1 MQILTQVK
9 YFSAVLANKIPKKIF
24 FSLMKDIMMITRSLN
39 DKTKM
44 FIVQQ

>member
-24 FSLMKDIMMITRSLN
+24 FFLN
-39 DKTKM
+39 ERYNDDN
-44 FIVQQ
+44 